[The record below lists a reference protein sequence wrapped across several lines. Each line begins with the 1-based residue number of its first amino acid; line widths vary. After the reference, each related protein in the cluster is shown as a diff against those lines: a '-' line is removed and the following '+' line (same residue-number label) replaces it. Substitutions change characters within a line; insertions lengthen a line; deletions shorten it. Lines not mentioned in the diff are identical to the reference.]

1 MRQQLDLWARQAAA
15 VRAGSLHLA
24 CDLGGS
30 GDTVARLAVS
40 PSADQVV
47 VLPRSR
53 ASRAVLVPV
62 TGTQLDP
69 ASQLAAQLPSAALA
83 VPTAGPAEVVAVA
96 WCPTG
101 QYLVLATQGYPAAPR
116 ALQVSTFRGTQLVGS
131 FLEPLA
137 HGETRSRHALHSL
150 LVSDG
155 AAVVFLLVR
164 TLDGSRVVA
173 ATAQGTVTARHPA
186 VKFSS
191 TALLDCGQLL
201 ATPRDG
207 DKLCVFSASSVQ
219 EISLHTADS
228 HWSHVSGW
236 GCQAAMVMSNRE
248 KVVLLLVDLVRHV
261 VQHRTTLSDDPREYP
276 VEGLAHG
283 AHAAAVLVYDDH
295 VSVIAT
301 SGGEVGRKLI
311 SCSGDHFAW
320 DPLGRF
326 LAVSYMGSGSAG
338 RGVRVFDG
346 ATGAQLAL
354 WRRDAQLQSP
364 RWLADSGGL
373 VVMTTTTL
381 WEGFRRTG
389 WRNNW
394 HVLRF
399 SA

>member
-15 VRAGSLHLA
+15 VRAGGLHLA

-69 ASQLAAQLPSAALA
+69 ASQLAAQPPSAALA

-101 QYLVLATQGYPAAPR
+101 QHLALATQEHRGASLR
-116 ALQVSTFRGTQLVGS
+116 VSTFRGTQLVGS

-137 HGETRSRHALHSL
+137 HGEACSRDSL

-201 ATPRDG
+201 ATPWDG
-207 DKLCVFSASSVQ
+207 DRLCVYSASGVQ

-236 GCQAAMVMSNRE
+236 GCQAAAVMCSRE
-248 KVVLLLVDLVRHV
+248 QVVLLLVDLVRHV

-283 AHAAAVLVYDDH
+283 AHAAAVLVYDDS

-301 SGGEVGRKLI
+301 SGGEVGRELF
-311 SCSGDHFAW
+311 SCSGDNFAW

-338 RGVRVFDG
+338 RGVRILDG
-346 ATGAQLAL
+346 ATGAKLAL
-354 WRRDAQLQSP
+354 WRPDAQVQYP
-364 RWLADSGGL
+364 RWLADGRGL
-373 VVMTTTTL
+373 VVMTSFSF

-389 WRNNW
+389 GRNNW
-394 HVLRF
+394 HLLRF
-399 SA
+399 NA

>member
-15 VRAGSLHLA
+15 VRAGGLHLA
-24 CDLGGS
+24 RDLGGS

-53 ASRAVLVPV
+53 ASRAVLVSI
-62 TGTQLDP
+62 TGT
-69 ASQLAAQLPSAALA
+69 QLAAQLPSAALA

-101 QYLVLATQGYPAAPR
+101 QHLALATQEHRAASLR
-116 ALQVSTFRGTQLVGS
+116 VSIFRGTQLVAS

-137 HGETRSRHALHSL
+137 HGEACSRDSL

-207 DKLCVFSASSVQ
+207 DKLCVFSASSMQ
-219 EISLHTADS
+219 EISLDTADS
-228 HWSHVSGW
+228 HWSHVSSW
-236 GCQAAMVMSNRE
+236 GCQAAVVMSNRE
-248 KVVLLLVDLVRHV
+248 QVVLLLVDLVQYV
-261 VQHRTTLSDDPREYP
+261 VQHRTTMSDDPREYP

-301 SGGEVGRKLI
+301 SGGEVGRELF
-311 SCSGDHFAW
+311 SCSGDNFAW
-320 DPLGRF
+320 DPLGQF

-338 RGVRVFDG
+338 RGVRILDG
-346 ATGAQLAL
+346 ATGAKLAL
-354 WRRDAQLQSP
+354 WRPDAQVQYP
-364 RWLADSGGL
+364 RWLADGRGL

-381 WEGFRRTG
+381 RKGSRRAST
-389 WRNNW
+389 RNSW

-399 SA
+399 NA